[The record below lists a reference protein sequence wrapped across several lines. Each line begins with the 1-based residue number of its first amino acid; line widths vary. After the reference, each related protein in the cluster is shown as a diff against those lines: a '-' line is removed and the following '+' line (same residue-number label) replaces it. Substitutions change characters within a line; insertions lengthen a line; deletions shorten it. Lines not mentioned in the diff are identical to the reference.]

1 MRTPADVEGDI
12 SEVKRNIRVNDDKLE
27 NATTEKSIEFYQ
39 EMLKQLNAQLTE
51 LLKERNN
58 LGMYPT

>member
-58 LGMYPT
+58 LGIYPT

>member
-12 SEVKRNIRVNDDKLE
+12 SEVKRNIRVNESRLE
-27 NATTEKSIEFYQ
+27 NATTAKSIEFYQ

-58 LGMYPT
+58 LGIYPT